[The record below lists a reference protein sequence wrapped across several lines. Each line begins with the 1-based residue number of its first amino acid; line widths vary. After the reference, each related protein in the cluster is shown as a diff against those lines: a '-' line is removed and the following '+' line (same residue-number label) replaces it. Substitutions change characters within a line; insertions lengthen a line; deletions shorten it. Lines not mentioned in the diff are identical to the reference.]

1 MLFKLACVAVSGLVA
16 MYAML
21 ECKEQNYQP
30 QPGLQLALFLTGA
43 VSSLC
48 IVWLSIPEP
57 FLYLVWLKLVM
68 AFAGGYS
75 WAYVIP
81 QRLRNIKEL

>member
-1 MLFKLACVAVSGLVA
+1 MPFKLACVAISGLIA
-16 MYAML
+16 MYAMI

-30 QPGLQLALFLTGA
+30 QPTLQLALFLTGA
-43 VSSLC
+43 VSSFF
-48 IVWLSIPEP
+48 IIWLSIPEP
-57 FLYLVWLKLVM
+57 FWYLIWLKLIM

-75 WAYVIP
+75 WAYIIP